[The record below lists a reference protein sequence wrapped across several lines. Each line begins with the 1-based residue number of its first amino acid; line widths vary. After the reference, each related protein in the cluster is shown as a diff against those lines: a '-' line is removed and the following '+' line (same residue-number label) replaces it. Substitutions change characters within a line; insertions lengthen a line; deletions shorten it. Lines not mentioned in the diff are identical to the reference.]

1 VNRLNKGALYPQ
13 LRKTIAINI
22 LDFNHFETN
31 NFHTV
36 FHLCADNDKEL
47 QIDEMEIHFLEL
59 PKFRKTMQDYKC
71 SLHNWLLFI
80 DGWSEEEK
88 SMAKKED
95 PIFELADEALD
106 YVTSNKEV
114 QYLHE
119 QFQKRTLDEKSNLY
133 SAKQEVKIETAKKML
148 TKGFNIADICE
159 VTGLKEK
166 DFH

>member
-1 VNRLNKGALYPQ
+1 MNFKHF
-13 LRKTIAINI
+13 KTS
-22 LDFNHFETN
+22 

-36 FHLCADNDKEL
+36 FHLCEDNDKEL
-47 QIDEMEIHFLEL
+47 QIDEMEVHFLEL
-59 PKFRKTMQDYKC
+59 PKFRKIMQDYKC

-95 PIFELADEALD
+95 PIFELAEEALD
-106 YVTSNKEV
+106 YVTSSEEV

-119 QFQKRTLDEKSNLY
+119 QFQKRELDEKSNLY
-133 SAKQEVKIETAKKML
+133 SAKQEGIAKGKIQTARKML
-148 TKGFNIADICE
+148 AKGYNVADICE
-159 VTGLKEK
+159 LTGLKEK